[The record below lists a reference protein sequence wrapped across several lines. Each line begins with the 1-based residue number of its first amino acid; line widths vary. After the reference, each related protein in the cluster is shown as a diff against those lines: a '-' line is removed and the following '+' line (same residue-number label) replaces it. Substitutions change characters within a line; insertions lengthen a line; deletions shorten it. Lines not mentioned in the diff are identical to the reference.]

1 MLVLSTKPLQK
12 LTGTDRQ
19 ADRQTGG
26 RAGKPVYWEAAPPK
40 TLILQSSLVVH
51 CQLFVQNPLRVKSAK
66 EKGKLNPKINKKN

>member
-1 MLVLSTKPLQK
+1 MGNMK

-40 TLILQSSLVVH
+40 ILSALQFIRGH
-51 CQLFVQNPLRVKSAK
+51 EKARVKAK
-66 EKGKLNPKINKKN
+66 PC